1 MLGADWDVG
10 ITPLVEKSIRRARKK
25 GIIGP
30 QHQKNINFPVPGS
43 PSVFDK
49 FLMSVSLWLCQHQ
62 CFYLSHLQGCFPGD
76 LKENSDDN

>member
-10 ITPLVEKSIRRARKK
+10 ITPLVEKSIRRARKE

-49 FLMSVSLWLCQHQ
+49 FLMSVPLALPAPMLLFISSSGL
-62 CFYLSHLQGCFPGD
+62 LSR
-76 LKENSDDN
+76 